1 MKRSIKPYKRSNLRI
16 KLGKQFYTFLRYL
29 NWYLIPGR
37 FSRTYSQNT
46 LLYDIYSHKSILLR
60 QLRKV
65 DMRLQYNK
73 VDNLKIAIQNLNHL
87 IIKPGET
94 FSFWYLVGKTTK
106 KKGYKK
112 GMILQNGEVVAGYG
126 GGLCQLSNLLYWMVL
141 HTPLTIS
148 ERHRHS
154 YDVFPD
160 INRVIPF
167 GCGATVSY
175 NYIDFQFRNDTKQSF
190 QLSLWISDEE
200 LCGAFYS
207 DKQLPC
213 YYEIIESGHIIKPE
227 YGLGYSRHNRI
238 IRNTYDKVSKKLIN
252 QELVA
257 ENHALLKYN
266 PLLEA
271 SNASL

>member
-1 MKRSIKPYKRSNLRI
+1 M
-16 KLGKQFYTFLRYL
+16 
-29 NWYLIPGR
+29 NWYLKPKR
-37 FSRTYSQNT
+37 FSKTFNNNN
-46 LLYDIYSHKSILLR
+46 LLYTVFCHKSTILR
-60 QLRKV
+60 QLSKV
-65 DMRLQYNK
+65 DMQLQYNK
-73 VDNLKIAIQNLNHL
+73 ADNLKIAIKNLNHL
-87 IIKPGET
+87 VIKPGET

-106 KKGYKK
+106 RKGYKK
-112 GMILQNGEVVAGYG
+112 GMILQNGEVVSGYG

-141 HTPLTIS
+141 HTPLTIT

-160 INRVIPF
+160 VNRSIPF

-190 QLSLWISDEE
+190 QLLLWISDKE
-200 LCGAFYS
+200 LCGECFS
-207 DKQLPC
+207 DKPLL
-213 YYEIIESGHIIKPE
+213 YHYEIIESDHLIKPE

-238 IRNTYDKVSKKLIN
+238 IRKTYDIESNKLIN
-252 QELVA
+252 EELVA